1 MPLSN
6 SKKNLFAKNK
16 RRKEKHKQWVVNFF
30 GKKLFLQAERNFNN
44 LVLTEGEKL
53 R

>member
-6 SKKNLFAKNK
+6 SKKNLFEKNK
-16 RRKEKHKQWVVNFF
+16 RSNFF
-30 GKKLFLQAERNFNN
+30 GKIQPCKLFLQAERNFNN